1 VRRKN
6 CAICRGEANR
16 EAWEDRA
23 DTEAGTAGKAD
34 AEAWADEAGTTTRS
48 MEFFLALISPS
59 FLQNMRKGKKMVPM
73 PKKGKKWKGNTN
85 RTAHKIEGE

>member
-1 VRRKN
+1 M
-6 CAICRGEANR
+6 
-16 EAWEDRA
+16 EDRA
-23 DTEAGTAGKAD
+23 DTEVDTEADTAGTAEVPEGRVD

-73 PKKGKKWKGNTN
+73 PERERIEWGKPTGS
-85 RTAHKIEGE
+85 A